1 MPSQVHTIMTA
12 DENGEELVSF
22 AKATA
27 ERLVK
32 DGLSRNQ
39 IRNIFTEVR
48 QIEAMWFSNETE
60 AMRRLNMVKPK
71 LSYQSARHRQVKYLE
86 NTLSEAIDE
95 VNRASSQEEQGARFQ
110 RFVNLFEA
118 ILAYH
123 RAQGGRN

>member
-1 MPSQVHTIMTA
+1 MNIHTIMTA
-12 DENGEELVSF
+12 DDDGKALVDF
-22 AKATA
+22 AKTTA

-32 DGLSRNQ
+32 DQLSRSQ

-48 QIEAMWFSNETE
+48 QIEAMWSGNETE

-86 NTLSEAIDE
+86 KTLSEAIDE
-95 VNRASSQEEQGARFQ
+95 VNKAATLEEKTERFQ

-123 RAQGGRN
+123 RAAGGRN

>member
-1 MPSQVHTIMTA
+1 MNIHTIMTA
-12 DENGEELVSF
+12 DDDGKALVDF
-22 AKATA
+22 AKAAA

-32 DGLSRNQ
+32 DQLSRSQ

-48 QIEAMWFSNETE
+48 QIEAMWSGNETE

-86 NTLSEAIDE
+86 KTLSEAIDE
-95 VNRASSQEEQGARFQ
+95 VNKAATLEEKTERFQ

-123 RAQGGRN
+123 RAAGGRN

>member
-1 MPSQVHTIMTA
+1 MSIHTIMTA
-12 DENGEELVSF
+12 DENGAELVSF

-32 DGLSRNQ
+32 DRLTRTQ

-48 QIEAMWFSNETE
+48 QIEAMWSGNEAE

-86 NTLSEAIDE
+86 TTLIEAIDE
-95 VNRASSQEEQGARFQ
+95 VNNASSTEEKTERFQ
-110 RFVNLFEA
+110 RFTNLFEA

-123 RAQGGRN
+123 RAAGGRN